1 MIFDG
6 MNTVFQPWQLLL
18 VSIAGIMNRKQQQM
32 IEYLT
37 EENKVLKEHPKGKR
51 IRYTDKQRR
60 RLAAKAKVLG
70 RKILRQLNT
79 LVTPDTLLAW
89 HRKLV
94 AQKYDGSSKR
104 GAGRPRV
111 MREIEDLS
119 VKMAQQ
125 NPGWGYL
132 RIKGALNNLGHAV
145 SRTTVANI
153 LERHGIEPAPER
165 KTTWKQFLKSHWEV
179 LAATDFFTVEVW
191 SPVGL
196 VRYPRFVCGRCREPG
211 GHYRWYQLRA
221 RWKMDGPNGPQSNRR
236 L

>member
-1 MIFDG
+1 
-6 MNTVFQPWQLLL
+6 MNAVFQPWQLLL

-37 EENKVLKEHPKGKR
+37 EENKVLKEHLKGKR

-111 MREIEDLS
+111 MREIEDLI
-119 VKMAQQ
+119 VEMAQQ
-125 NPGWGYL
+125 NPGWGGFES
-132 RIKGALNNLGHAV
+132 KELNHLGHAV
-145 SRTTVANI
+145 SRTTIANI
-153 LERHGIEPAPER
+153 LGDTALNQPQRQRRQASSSLNRI
-165 KTTWKQFLKSHWEV
+165 
-179 LAATDFFTVEVW
+179 
-191 SPVGL
+191 
-196 VRYPRFVCGRCREPG
+196 GR
-211 GHYRWYQLRA
+211 
-221 RWKMDGPNGPQSNRR
+221 S
-236 L
+236 